1 MLENAVRELTI
12 DADKYAI
19 DTENVSKIEVTKPLL
34 SKSSLFQKTAKEK
47 NEILNRCQSIL
58 MELPKKKNNL
68 V

>member
-19 DTENVSKIEVTKPLL
+19 DAENVSKIEVTKPLL

-58 MELPKKKNNL
+58 MELPKKKNDL

>member
-58 MELPKKKNNL
+58 MELPKKKNDL